1 MTYETA
7 KKLKDAGFPKEGGWY
22 FLTPDGEYKDAA
34 CANEKPEDVFPP
46 DLSELIEACGDK
58 FVNLERD
65 HIDPKK
71 HASFV
76 AWGKIGGNVESYG
89 YSITPEEA
97 VADLWLA
104 LNDKKPVDNLAL

>member
-7 KKLKDAGFPKEGGWY
+7 KKLKDAGYKMDY
-22 FLTPDGEYKDAA
+22 NLDGFSEYNKRTAYIYIS
-34 CANEKPEDVFPP
+34 
-46 DLSELIEACGDK
+46 LSQLIEACGDK

-76 AWGKIGGNVESYG
+76 AWGKIGENVESYG

-104 LNDKKPVDNLAL
+104 LNDKK